1 MARSADDPFAWI
13 DGKID
18 IAQTQS
24 ECAKKRQS
32 LSDLAQKN
40 DKQHVVDA
48 EISTRAPPLD
58 LNYLFHEA
66 TTTRSEDTAD
76 KQQKCTETPMD
87 LNYLFDQKNDPEP
100 HIGDKLRSQIMKIT
114 QKLQFLGLRSSQY
127 NKQNSVG
134 NQQRS
139 KVTFIQPPTHKPPP
153 PTHKPPPP
161 PMSN

>member
-1 MARSADDPFAWI
+1 MMARPADDPFAWI

-40 DKQHVVDA
+40 HKQRDVDA

-58 LNYLFHEA
+58 LNYLFHGA
-66 TTTRSEDTAD
+66 RATRSDDTAD

-100 HIGDKLRSQIMKIT
+100 HIGDKLRSQIIKIT
-114 QKLQFLGLRSSQY
+114 QKLQILGIRSGQY
-127 NKQNSVG
+127 NKQNGVG
-134 NQQRS
+134 SQQRS
-139 KVTFIQPPTHKPPP
+139 KITFVQPPTNKAPLP
-153 PTHKPPPP
+153 PT
-161 PMSN
+161 SN